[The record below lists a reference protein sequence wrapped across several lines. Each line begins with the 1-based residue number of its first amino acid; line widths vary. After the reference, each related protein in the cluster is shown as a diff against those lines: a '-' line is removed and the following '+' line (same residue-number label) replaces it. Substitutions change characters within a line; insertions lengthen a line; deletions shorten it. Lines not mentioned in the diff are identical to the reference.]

1 MVWFVETFGGKILKS
16 PLPFPMGK
24 LKSHGGFSDDA
35 VTAAK
40 AAMIAENFDFS
51 EEIDTKP
58 SARSG
63 NSTASFGGFIEQHF
77 NFDRKK

>member
-1 MVWFVETFGGKILKS
+1 
-16 PLPFPMGK
+16 MGK

-35 VTAAK
+35 VKAAK
-40 AAMIAENFDFS
+40 AAMIAENFNFS
-51 EEIDTKP
+51 EEIDTTP

-77 NFDRKK
+77 KFPKKSK

>member
-1 MVWFVETFGGKILKS
+1 
-16 PLPFPMGK
+16 MGK

-77 NFDRKK
+77 NFDHKK